1 MKDRMRAPKS
11 KGRIR
16 VTLSFD
22 MLFDEEVLGITPEL
36 EQTSWFAPIGQSVEL
51 RRLGAR
57 SVTNVRRAIKVIK
70 SRRRKAN
77 P

>member
-1 MKDRMRAPKS
+1 MS

-22 MLFDEEVLGITPEL
+22 LLFDEEVTGVSPEL
-36 EQTSWFAPIGQSVEL
+36 ERTSWFAPIGQSAEL

-57 SVTNVRRAIKVIK
+57 SVTRVKRSIQVVKRRTNTAQKGG
-70 SRRRKAN
+70 RDG
-77 P
+77 